1 MKLLK
6 PEQNPALRES
16 ITESREIL
24 YFVLDV
30 LTQTFT
36 VCSRK
41 KLSVMEY
48 YTQYV
53 AVKNEVTNYFKFFL
67 TEPQALKVPGEWQ
80 DDLTVKLIM
89 CLFQLF
95 STSDCIT
102 SLKVRGLCAEV

>member
-1 MKLLK
+1 MCQILFKLLK
-6 PEQNPALRES
+6 NEQLPIFREAICDS
-16 ITESREIL
+16 KETL

-41 KLSVMEY
+41 KLSAMEY

-53 AVKNEVTNYFKFFL
+53 TAKNEITNYLRWFL
-67 TEPQALKVPGEWQ
+67 SDAQPLKVPSEWQ
-80 DDLTVKLIM
+80 EGLSIKIIS

-95 STSDCIT
+95 STSDCIST
-102 SLKVRGLCAEV
+102 LGVL